1 MSFQKRLSS
10 GDFVVLAEMDT
21 PKGVDISELITN
33 ARRLKGR
40 VDAVVVPDMANGIMR
55 MSALGGSAIM
65 KQQGL
70 EAIMHICP
78 RDRNRIALLGDL
90 LSAQVLGIQ
99 NLIVVPG
106 EDLSYGDH
114 IDTKAVNDLDELGLL
129 NGIKSLQDGV
139 DLAGIELK
147 GSPSFTVGCAMSP
160 RADESA
166 LAEELDIIRQK
177 VAAGA
182 EYIICPPVFDVEAFR
197 TFLGQVKELKVPV
210 IASVFLLKSVG
221 MARYMSANLPGV
233 TISEE
238 TISRIRKAP
247 DRVME
252 CLRIA
257 GETAAA
263 LKGLADGVLINTLGW
278 EHRLPAILD
287 FAGL

>member
-1 MSFQKRLSS
+1 M
-10 GDFVVLAEMDT
+10 AEMDT
-21 PKGVDISELITN
+21 PKGVDISELVTN

-55 MSALGGSAIM
+55 MSALGGGTVM

-70 EAIMHICP
+70 DAIMHICP

-90 LSAQVLGIQ
+90 LSAHVLGIQ

-114 IDTKAVNDLDELGLL
+114 IDTKAVNDLDELSLL

-147 GSPSFTVGCAMSP
+147 GAPSFTVGCSMSP
-160 RADESA
+160 WADETA
-166 LAEELDIIRQK
+166 LAKELEIARQK

-182 EYIICPPVFDVEAFR
+182 EYFICPPVFDIEAFSS
-197 TFLGQVKELKVPV
+197 FLGQAKELNVPI

-221 MARYMSANLPGV
+221 MARYMMANLPGV
-233 TISEE
+233 TISED

-257 GETAAA
+257 GETCSA
-263 LKGLADGVLINTLGW
+263 LKGLANGVLINTLGW
-278 EHRLPAILD
+278 EQRLPNILD